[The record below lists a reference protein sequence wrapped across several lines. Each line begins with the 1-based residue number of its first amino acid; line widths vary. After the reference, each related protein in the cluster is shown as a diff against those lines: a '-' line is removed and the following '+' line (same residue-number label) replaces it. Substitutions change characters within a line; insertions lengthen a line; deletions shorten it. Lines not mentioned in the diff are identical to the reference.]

1 MGIRSVAI
9 YSDADRGTPY
19 AREADQAVHIG
30 GNELASSYLDQDKII
45 AIAQKVGADA
55 IHPGFGFLS
64 ENAGFAQKVQD
75 AGLIFI
81 GPRPEAIDA
90 MGSKSKAKDIMRKHE
105 VPVIPGYQ
113 GEDQSVERLS
123 AEALKIGFPVLL
135 KAAAGGG
142 GKGMRIVEAEKELK
156 ASIEGAKREGLSSFG
171 NTSTGSAQR
180 DELII
185 EKYFPTSRHIE
196 FQIFGDQHGNAIHIL
211 ERECSIQRRYQKII
225 EESPSPALTD
235 DLRNEM
241 GEAAVRAAKS
251 LSYDNAGTVEFI
263 LSDKNEFFFLE
274 VNTRLQVE
282 HPVTEEITGL
292 DLVQMQIEVAE
303 GHPLSVTQED
313 VKGNGYAIEC
323 RLYAEDAANDFMP
336 ATGKILKWQV
346 PEIDGLRI
354 ETGVES
360 GSVIS
365 THYDP
370 MIAKLITHGKDRAEA
385 QRKMS
390 AALSNLNCLG
400 LTTNQD
406 FLKAILA
413 NADFQAGKYDTHFL
427 KNQFNYKKEQSAE
440 AVELAAL
447 AASAYDKAERD
458 GKRILLQNLPSG
470 WRNNFY
476 QPQQETFFN
485 GGDEVLVQYHSGTFS
500 TSPNPSLPGGEQHS
514 EQAASPSPSKG
525 GELHSDPAFEK
536 RASSPP
542 EKSQSRSFGREY
554 SASGGGRGSIF
565 YTTVIASEE
574 RTKQSP
580 SEYYR
585 VHVQEISG
593 DEILLELNGIQE
605 RFTVVRSGNDYFIQ
619 HAQNV
624 TVNLTRKERFPLKEA
639 EKVKGGYI
647 SPMPGKVIKVLVE
660 PGQEVKSGD
669 GLLVLL
675 SMKMENTICADE
687 DGTVEEIYVNVEED
701 LEAGKLLLKMKETK

>member
-1 MGIRSVAI
+1 MKVKTINTILIANRGEIASRIIRTCKKMGIRSVAI

-19 AREADQAVHIG
+19 TREADQAVHIG
-30 GNELASSYLDQDKII
+30 GNELATSYLDQDKII
-45 AIAQKVGADA
+45 ATAKKVGADA

-64 ENAGFAQKVQD
+64 ENAGFAQKVQA

-90 MGSKSKAKDIMRKHE
+90 MGSKSKAKDIMRKHD

-123 AEALKIGFPVLL
+123 AEALKVGFPVLL

-171 NTSTGSAQR
+171 N

-185 EKYFPTSRHIE
+185 EKYFPSSRHIE
-196 FQIFGDQHGNAIHIL
+196 FRIFGDQHGNAIHIL

-225 EESPSPALTD
+225 EESPSLALSD
-235 DLRNEM
+235 ALRSEM
-241 GEAAVRAAKS
+241 GKAAVKAAKS
-251 LSYDNAGTVEFI
+251 LNYDNAGTVEFI

-282 HPVTEEITGL
+282 HPVTEEISGL

-303 GHPLSVTQED
+303 GRPLSVTQED
-313 VKGNGYAIEC
+313 IKGNGYAIEC

-336 ATGKILKWQV
+336 ATGTILKWAT

-370 MIAKLITHGKDRAEA
+370 MIAKLITHGKDRTEA

-390 AALSNLNCLG
+390 AALANLNCLG

-406 FLKAILA
+406 FLKAILV
-413 NADFQAGKYDTHFL
+413 NDDFKAGKYDTHFL
-427 KNQFNYKKEQSAE
+427 LKQFSYKKEQSQQSI
-440 AVELAAL
+440 ELATL
-447 AASAYDKAERD
+447 AASAFDKAERES
-458 GKRILLQNLPSG
+458 KRTLLQNVPSG

-476 QPQQETFFN
+476 QPQQETFLN
-485 GGDEVLVQYHSGTFS
+485 GDTSTGSAQENEVLVKY
-500 TSPNPSLPGGEQHS
+500 NE
-514 EQAASPSPSKG
+514 AN
-525 GELHSDPAFEK
+525 
-536 RASSPP
+536 
-542 EKSQSRSFGREY
+542 
-554 SASGGGRGSIF
+554 
-565 YTTVIASEE
+565 YTIVIASDEGA
-574 RTKQSP
+574 KQSP
-580 SEYYR
+580 SNDYQ
-585 VHVQEISG
+585 VHIQEVSG
-593 DEILLELNGIQE
+593 DEILLELNGVQE
-605 RFTVVRSGNDYFIQ
+605 RFTVVRNGNDYFIQ
-619 HAQNV
+619 HAQNG
-624 TVNLTRKERFPLKEA
+624 TVNLTRKERFPIKEA

-687 DGTVEEIYVNVEED
+687 DGTVEDVYVNVEED
-701 LEAGKLLLKMKETK
+701 LEAGKLLLKMKETE

>member
-1 MGIRSVAI
+1 MKVKTINTILIANRGEIASRIIRTCKKMGIRSVAI
-9 YSDADRGTPY
+9 YSNADRGTPY
-19 AREADQAVHIG
+19 TREADQAVHIG
-30 GNELASSYLDQDKII
+30 GNELATSYLNQDKII
-45 AIAQKVGADA
+45 ATAKKVGANA

-75 AGLIFI
+75 AGLVFI
-81 GPRPEAIDA
+81 GPNPKAIEA
-90 MGSKSKAKDIMRKHE
+90 MGSKSKAKDIMRQHE

-113 GEDQSVERLS
+113 GDDQSTKTLS
-123 AEALKIGFPVLL
+123 IEAVKIGFPVLL

-142 GKGMRIVEAEKELK
+142 GKGMRIVEAEKELE
-156 ASIEGAKREGLSSFG
+156 ASIDAAKREASSAFG
-171 NTSTGSAQR
+171 D

-185 EKYFPTSRHIE
+185 EKYFPSSRHIE
-196 FQIFGDQHGNAIHIL
+196 FQIFGDQHGNAIHVL

-225 EESPSPALTD
+225 EESPSPALSNE
-235 DLRNEM
+235 LRTEM

-251 LSYDNAGTVEFI
+251 LNYDNAGTVEFI

-303 GHPLSVTQED
+303 GQPLSVTQED
-313 VKGNGYAIEC
+313 IKGNGYAIEC

-336 ATGKILKWQV
+336 ATGTILKWST
-346 PEIDGLRI
+346 PEIEGLRI

-365 THYDP
+365 THFDP
-370 MIAKLITHGKDRAEA
+370 MIAKLITHGKDRSES

-390 AALSNLNCLG
+390 AALANLNCLG

-413 NADFQAGKYDTHFL
+413 NADFQAGKYHTHFL
-427 KNQFNYKKEQSAE
+427 LKQFNYQKAQPQE
-440 AVELAAL
+440 AIELAVI
-447 AASAYDKAERD
+447 AASAFYKAERD
-458 GKRILLQNLPSG
+458 SQRTILQNVPSG

-476 QPQQETFFN
+476 QPQQETFVN
-485 GGDEVLVQYHSGTFS
+485 GEDEVLVKYNEAHYSI
-500 TSPNPSLPGGEQHS
+500 GEN
-514 EQAASPSPSKG
+514 E
-525 GELHSDPAFEK
+525 FE
-536 RASSPP
+536 
-542 EKSQSRSFGREY
+542 
-554 SASGGGRGSIF
+554 
-565 YTTVIASEE
+565 
-574 RTKQSP
+574 
-580 SEYYR
+580 
-585 VHVQEISG
+585 VHVQEVSG
-593 DEILLELNGIQE
+593 DEILLELNGVQE
-605 RFTVVRSGNDYFIQ
+605 RFTVVKSGNDYFVQ
-619 HAQNV
+619 HAQNG

-660 PGQEVKSGD
+660 PGQEVKSGE

-687 DGTVEEIYVNVEED
+687 DGTVEEIYVTEEED
-701 LEAGKLLLKMKETK
+701 LEAGKLLLKMKETE

>member
-1 MGIRSVAI
+1 MNTINTILIANRGEIASRIIRTCKKMGIRSVAI

-19 AREADQAVHIG
+19 TREADQAVHIG
-30 GNELASSYLDQDKII
+30 NNDLATSYLDQNKII
-45 AIAQKVGADA
+45 ATAQKVGADA

-64 ENAGFAQKVQD
+64 ENAGFAQKVKD

-81 GPRPEAIDA
+81 GPRPEAIEA
-90 MGSKSKAKDIMRKHE
+90 MGSKSKAKDIMRNHD

-113 GEDQSVERLS
+113 GDDQTTATLS
-123 AEALKIGFPVLL
+123 SEAIKIGFPVLL

-142 GKGMRIVEAEKELK
+142 GKGMRIVEAEKELE
-156 ASIEGAKREGLSSFG
+156 ASIDAAKREGLSAFG
-171 NTSTGSAQR
+171 D

-185 EKYFPTSRHIE
+185 EKYFPSSRHIE
-196 FQIFGDQHGNAIHIL
+196 FQIFGDQHGNAIHVL

-235 DLRNEM
+235 ALRTQM
-241 GEAAVRAAKS
+241 GEAAVKAAKS
-251 LSYDNAGTVEFI
+251 LNYDNAGTVEFI
-263 LSDKNEFFFLE
+263 LSEKNEFFFLE

-282 HPVTEEITGL
+282 HPVTEEISGL

-303 GHPLSVTQED
+303 GRPLSVAQED
-313 VKGNGYAIEC
+313 IKGNGYAIEC

-336 ATGKILKWQV
+336 ATGTILKWST

-390 AALSNLNCLG
+390 AALSKLNCLG

-413 NADFQAGKYDTHFL
+413 NSDFQAGKYDTHFL
-427 KNQFNYKKEQSAE
+427 QKQFSYSKEQSQQTME
-440 AVELAAL
+440 AAAI
-447 AASAYDKAERD
+447 AASVFDKAERES
-458 GKRILLQNLPSG
+458 KRTFLQNMPSG

-476 QPQQETFFN
+476 QPQQETFLD
-485 GGDEVLVQYHSGTFS
+485 GEIEILVRYSDHPVPSGH
-500 TSPNPSLPGGEQHS
+500 PSFAGGEQPPAQS
-514 EQAASPSPSKG
+514 
-525 GELHSDPAFEK
+525 SDQ
-536 RASSPP
+536 RSSSPP
-542 EKSQSRSFGREY
+542 EKACAEPVEVGEY
-554 SASGGGRGSIF
+554 PKGEGVYYS
-565 YTTVIASEE
+565 TIASEA
-574 RTKQSP
+574 KQSI
-580 SEYYR
+580 SNNYQ
-585 VHVQEISG
+585 VNVQEISG
-593 DEILLELNGIQE
+593 DDILLELNGIQE
-605 RFTVVRSGNDYFIQ
+605 RFTVVRNGNDYFIQ
-619 HAQNV
+619 HAQNG

-639 EKVKGGYI
+639 EKVKGGYA

-687 DGTVEEIYVNVEED
+687 DGTVEEIYVNAEED
-701 LEAGKLLLKMKETK
+701 LEAGKLLLKMEGKKR

>member
-9 YSDADRGTPY
+9 YADADRGTPY
-19 AREADQAVHIG
+19 TREADQAVHIG
-30 GNELASSYLDQDKII
+30 GNELATSYLDQDKII
-45 AIAQKVGADA
+45 ATAQKVGADA

-64 ENAGFAQKVQD
+64 ENAGFAKKVQD
-75 AGLIFI
+75 AGLTFI
-81 GPRPEAIDA
+81 GPRPEAIEA
-90 MGSKSKAKDIMRKHE
+90 MGSKSKAKDIMRQHE

-113 GEDQSVERLS
+113 GDDQSIGTLS
-123 AEALKIGFPVLL
+123 AEAVKIGFPVLL

-142 GKGMRIVEAEKELK
+142 GKGMRIVEAEKELE
-156 ASIEGAKREGLSSFG
+156 ASIDAAKREAASAFG
-171 NTSTGSAQR
+171 D

-185 EKYFPTSRHIE
+185 EKYFPSSRHIE
-196 FQIFGDQHGNAIHIL
+196 FQIFGDKHGNAIHVL

-225 EESPSPALTD
+225 EESPSPALSD
-235 DLRNEM
+235 ALRNEM
-241 GEAAVRAAKS
+241 GAAAVRAAKS
-251 LSYDNAGTVEFI
+251 LKYDNAGTVEFI

-303 GHPLSVTQED
+303 GRPLSVTQED
-313 VKGNGYAIEC
+313 IKGNGYAIEC
-323 RLYAEDAANDFMP
+323 RLYAEDAANNFMP
-336 ATGKILKWQV
+336 ATGKILKWST
-346 PEIDGLRI
+346 PAIDGLRI

-370 MIAKLITHGKDRAEA
+370 MIAKLITHGKDRAEG

-427 KNQFNYKKEQSAE
+427 QKQFSYEKAQSQD
-440 AVELAAL
+440 AVELAAI
-447 AASAYDKAERD
+447 AASAFDKVERES
-458 GKRILLQNLPSG
+458 KRTILQNVPSG

-476 QPQQETFFN
+476 QPQQETFLN
-485 GGDEVLVQYHSGTFS
+485 GEEEVLVKYSDH
-500 TSPNPSLPGGEQHS
+500 PRPLLPKEGSSHADETLDQ
-514 EQAASPSPSKG
+514 
-525 GELHSDPAFEK
+525 

-542 EKSQSRSFGREY
+542 RKGEYRE
-554 SASGGGRGSIF
+554 AGRGSVYFSIGENNF
-565 YTTVIASEE
+565 E
-574 RTKQSP
+574 
-580 SEYYR
+580 
-585 VHVQEISG
+585 VQVAEVSG

-605 RFTVVRSGNDYFIQ
+605 RFTVVKSGNDYFIQ
-619 HAQNV
+619 HTQNG

-660 PGQEVKSGD
+660 PGQDVKSGD

-687 DGTVEEIYVNVEED
+687 DGIVEDVYVNVEED
-701 LEAGKLLLKMKETK
+701 LEAGKLLLKMKETE

>member
-1 MGIRSVAI
+1 MKVNTINTILIANRGEIASRIIRTCKKMGIRSVAI
-9 YSDADRGTPY
+9 YSDSDRGAPY

-30 GNELASSYLDQDKII
+30 GNELASSYLNQDKLIST
-45 AIAQKVGADA
+45 AQKVGADA

-90 MGSKSKAKDIMRKHE
+90 MGSKSKAKDIMRKHD

-123 AEALKIGFPVLL
+123 AEALKMGFPVLL

-142 GKGMRIVEAEKELK
+142 GKGMRIVESEKELK

-171 NTSTGSAQR
+171 N

-235 DLRNEM
+235 ALRSEM
-241 GEAAVRAAKS
+241 GEAAVKAAKS
-251 LSYDNAGTVEFI
+251 LNYDNAGTVEFI

-282 HPVTEEITGL
+282 HPVTEEISGL

-303 GHPLSVTQED
+303 GRPLSVTQED
-313 VKGNGYAIEC
+313 IKGNGYAIEC

-336 ATGKILKWQV
+336 ATGTILKWAT

-370 MIAKLITHGKDRAEA
+370 MIAKLITHGKDRTEA

-390 AALSNLNCLG
+390 AALANLNCLG
-400 LTTNQD
+400 LTTNQG

-427 KNQFNYKKEQSAE
+427 LNQFSYKKEQSQQAI
-440 AVELAAL
+440 ELAAI
-447 AASAYDKAERD
+447 AASAFDKAERES
-458 GKRILLQNLPSG
+458 KRTLLQNMPSG

-476 QPQQETFFN
+476 QPQQETFLN
-485 GGDEVLVQYHSGTFS
+485 GLDEVLVKY
-500 TSPNPSLPGGEQHS
+500 NE
-514 EQAASPSPSKG
+514 AN
-525 GELHSDPAFEK
+525 
-536 RASSPP
+536 
-542 EKSQSRSFGREY
+542 
-554 SASGGGRGSIF
+554 
-565 YTTVIASEE
+565 YTIVIASDEGA
-574 RTKQSP
+574 KQSP
-580 SEYYR
+580 SENYQ
-585 VHVQEISG
+585 VFVQEVFG

-605 RFTVVRSGNDYFIQ
+605 RFTVVKSGNDYFIQ
-619 HAQNV
+619 HAQNG
-624 TVNLTRKERFPLKEA
+624 TVNLTRKERFPIKEA

-687 DGTVEEIYVNVEED
+687 DGTVEDVYVNVEED
-701 LEAGKLLLKMKETK
+701 LEAGKLLLKMKKD

>member
-1 MGIRSVAI
+1 MEVKTINTILIANRGEIASRIIRTCKKMGIRSVAI

-19 AREADQAVHIG
+19 TREADQAVHIG
-30 GNELASSYLDQDKII
+30 GNELATSYLDQEKII
-45 AIAQKVGADA
+45 ATARKVGADA

-64 ENAGFAQKVQD
+64 ENAGFAEKVQD

-81 GPRPEAIDA
+81 GPNPNAIEA
-90 MGSKSKAKDIMRKHE
+90 MGSKSKAKDIMRQHE

-113 GEDQSVERLS
+113 GDDQSTKTLS
-123 AEALKIGFPVLL
+123 IEAVKIGFPVLL

-142 GKGMRIVEAEKELK
+142 GKGMRIVEAEKELE
-156 ASIEGAKREGLSSFG
+156 ASIDAAKREAASAFG
-171 NTSTGSAQR
+171 D

-185 EKYFPTSRHIE
+185 EKYYPSSRHIE
-196 FQIFGDQHGNAIHIL
+196 FQIFGDQHGNAIHVL

-225 EESPSPALTD
+225 EEGPSPALSD
-235 DLRNEM
+235 ELRNEM

-251 LSYDNAGTVEFI
+251 LNYDNAGTVEFI

-303 GHPLSVTQED
+303 GRPLAIKQED
-313 VKGNGYAIEC
+313 IKGNGYAIEC
-323 RLYAEDAANDFMP
+323 RLYAEDAANDFLP
-336 ATGKILKWQV
+336 ATGKILKWST

-370 MIAKLITHGKDRAEA
+370 MIAKLITHGKDRAEG

-406 FLKAILA
+406 FLKAIFA
-413 NADFQAGKYDTHFL
+413 NSDFQAGKYDTHFL
-427 KNQFNYKKEQSAE
+427 QKQFSYEKVQSQGAI
-440 AVELAAL
+440 ELAAI
-447 AASAYDKAERD
+447 AASVFDKAKRD
-458 GKRILLQNLPSG
+458 GQRTILQNLPSG

-476 QPQQETFFN
+476 QPQQETFLN
-485 GGDEVLVQYHSGTFS
+485 GEKEVLVKYNSTQYSI
-500 TSPNPSLPGGEQHS
+500 GENEYEVQVAEVS
-514 EQAASPSPSKG
+514 E
-525 GELHSDPAFEK
+525 
-536 RASSPP
+536 
-542 EKSQSRSFGREY
+542 
-554 SASGGGRGSIF
+554 
-565 YTTVIASEE
+565 
-574 RTKQSP
+574 
-580 SEYYR
+580 
-585 VHVQEISG
+585 
-593 DEILLELNGIQE
+593 DEILLELNGMQE
-605 RFTVVRSGNDYFIQ
+605 RFTVVKSGNDYFVQ
-619 HAQNV
+619 HVQNG

-687 DGTVEEIYVNVEED
+687 DGTVEEIYVTEEED
-701 LEAGKLLLKMKETK
+701 LEAGKLLLKMKETE

>member
-1 MGIRSVAI
+1 MSTINSILIANRGEIASRIIRTCKKMGIRSVAI

-19 AREADQAVHIG
+19 TREADQAVHIG
-30 GNELASSYLDQDKII
+30 GNELTTSYLDQDKII
-45 AIAQKVGADA
+45 ATARKVGADA

-90 MGSKSKAKDIMRKHE
+90 MGSKSKAKDIMRKHD

-171 NTSTGSAQR
+171 N

-196 FQIFGDQHGNAIHIL
+196 FQIFGDQHGNAIHVL

-225 EESPSPALTD
+225 EESPSPALSD
-235 DLRNEM
+235 ELRNEM

-303 GHPLSVTQED
+303 GRPLSVTQD
-313 VKGNGYAIEC
+313 DIKGNGYAIEC

-336 ATGKILKWQV
+336 ATGKILKWAT

-370 MIAKLITHGKDRAEA
+370 MIAKLITHGKDRVEA

-390 AALSNLNCLG
+390 AALANLNCLG

-413 NADFQAGKYDTHFL
+413 NDDFQAGKYDTHFL
-427 KNQFNYKKEQSAE
+427 LKQFSYTNDQSPQAIE
-440 AVELAAL
+440 VATI
-447 AASAYDKAERD
+447 AASAFDKAERES
-458 GKRILLQNLPSG
+458 KRSLLQNMPSG

-476 QPQQETFFN
+476 QPQQETFLN
-485 GGDEVLVQYHSGTFS
+485 GEDEILVKYSSTQYSI
-500 TSPNPSLPGGEQHS
+500 GEN
-514 EQAASPSPSKG
+514 E
-525 GELHSDPAFEK
+525 FE
-536 RASSPP
+536 
-542 EKSQSRSFGREY
+542 
-554 SASGGGRGSIF
+554 
-565 YTTVIASEE
+565 VN
-574 RTKQSP
+574 
-580 SEYYR
+580 
-585 VHVQEISG
+585 VQEVSG

-605 RFTVVRSGNDYFIQ
+605 RFTVVRNGNDYFIQ
-619 HAQNV
+619 HAQNGTV
-624 TVNLTRKERFPLKEA
+624 TLRRKERFPMKEA

-687 DGTVEEIYVNVEED
+687 DGTVEDVYVNVEED
-701 LEAGKLLLKMKETK
+701 LEAGKLLLKMKEH

>member
-1 MGIRSVAI
+1 MEVKTINTILTANRGEIASRIIRTCKKMGIRSVAI

-19 AREADQAVHIG
+19 TREADQAVHIG
-30 GNELASSYLDQDKII
+30 GHELATSYLDQEKII
-45 AIAQKVGADA
+45 ATAKKVGADA

-64 ENAGFAQKVQD
+64 ENAGFAQKVKD

-81 GPRPEAIDA
+81 GPNPNAIDA

-113 GEDQSVERLS
+113 GDDQSIETLS
-123 AEALKIGFPVLL
+123 AEAVKIGFPVLL

-156 ASIEGAKREGLSSFG
+156 ASIDAAKREAASAFG
-171 NTSTGSAQR
+171 E

-185 EKYFPTSRHIE
+185 EKYFPSSRHIE
-196 FQIFGDQHGNAIHIL
+196 FQIFGDKHGNAIHVL

-225 EESPSPALTD
+225 EESPSPALSD
-235 DLRNEM
+235 VLRSEM
-241 GEAAVRAAKS
+241 GEAAVRAARS

-303 GHPLSVTQED
+303 GRPLSMAQED
-313 VKGNGYAIEC
+313 IKGNGYAIEC
-323 RLYAEDAANDFMP
+323 RLYAEDAANNFMP
-336 ATGKILKWQV
+336 ATGMILKWST

-370 MIAKLITHGKDRAEA
+370 MIAKLITHGKDRAEG

-427 KNQFNYKKEQSAE
+427 QKQFSYEKAQSQE
-440 AVELAAL
+440 AIEMAAI
-447 AASAYDKAERD
+447 AASAFDKAERD
-458 GKRILLQNLPSG
+458 GKRTILQNVPSG

-476 QPQQETFFN
+476 QPQQETFLN
-485 GGDEVLVQYHSGTFS
+485 DDAEVLIKYNATQYSIGS
-500 TSPNPSLPGGEQHS
+500 NE
-514 EQAASPSPSKG
+514 
-525 GELHSDPAFEK
+525 FE
-536 RASSPP
+536 
-542 EKSQSRSFGREY
+542 
-554 SASGGGRGSIF
+554 
-565 YTTVIASEE
+565 VN
-574 RTKQSP
+574 
-580 SEYYR
+580 
-585 VHVQEISG
+585 VQEISG
-593 DEILLELNGIQE
+593 DEILMELNGIQE
-605 RFTVVRSGNDYFIQ
+605 RFTVVKSGNDYFIQ
-619 HAQNV
+619 HAKNG

-660 PGQEVKSGD
+660 PGKEVKSGD

-687 DGTVEEIYVNVEED
+687 DGTVEEIYVTEEED
-701 LEAGKLLLKMKETK
+701 LEAGKLLLKMKETE

>member
-1 MGIRSVAI
+1 MKSVNTINSTLIANRGEIASRIIRTCKKMGIRSVAI

-19 AREADQAVHIG
+19 TREADQAVHIG
-30 GNELASSYLDQDKII
+30 GNELATSYLDQDKII
-45 AIAQKVGADA
+45 ATAQKIGADA

-64 ENAGFAQKVQD
+64 ENAGFAKKVQD

-81 GPRPEAIDA
+81 GPRPEAIEA
-90 MGSKSKAKDIMRKHE
+90 MGSKSRAKDIMRQHE

-113 GEDQSVERLS
+113 REDQSIETLS
-123 AEALKIGFPVLL
+123 SEAVKIGFPVLL

-142 GKGMRIVEAEKELK
+142 GKGMRIVEAEKELE
-156 ASIEGAKREGLSSFG
+156 ASIDAAKREASSAFG
-171 NTSTGSAQR
+171 D

-185 EKYFPTSRHIE
+185 EKYFPSSRHIE
-196 FQIFGDQHGNAIHIL
+196 FQIFGDQHGNAIHVL

-235 DLRNEM
+235 ELRTEM

-263 LSDKNEFFFLE
+263 LSDTNEFFFLE

-303 GHPLSVTQED
+303 GRPLSVAQED
-313 VKGNGYAIEC
+313 IKGIGYAIEC
-323 RLYAEDAANDFMP
+323 RLYAEDATNDFLP
-336 ATGKILKWQV
+336 ATGKILKWSA

-370 MIAKLITHGKDRAEA
+370 MIAKLITHGKDRTEA
-385 QRKMS
+385 QRKMT
-390 AALSNLNCLG
+390 AALSNLHCLG

-406 FLKAILA
+406 FLKAILT

-427 KNQFNYKKEQSAE
+427 QKQFSYEKAQSQE
-440 AVELAAL
+440 AIELAAI
-447 AASAYDKAERD
+447 AASAFDKAERD
-458 GKRILLQNLPSG
+458 SQRTILQNVPSG

-476 QPQQETFFN
+476 QPQQETFLN
-485 GGDEVLVQYHSGTFS
+485 GEEEVLVKYNSTQYSI
-500 TSPNPSLPGGEQHS
+500 GESQYMV
-514 EQAASPSPSKG
+514 QVTDI
-525 GELHSDPAFEK
+525 SD
-536 RASSPP
+536 
-542 EKSQSRSFGREY
+542 
-554 SASGGGRGSIF
+554 
-565 YTTVIASEE
+565 
-574 RTKQSP
+574 
-580 SEYYR
+580 
-585 VHVQEISG
+585 

-605 RFTVVRSGNDYFIQ
+605 RFTVVRNGNDYFVQ
-619 HAQNV
+619 HAQNG
-624 TVNLTRKERFPLKEA
+624 TINLTRKQRFPLKEA

-660 PGQEVKSGD
+660 PGKEVKSGE

-687 DGTVEEIYVNVEED
+687 DGTVEDVYVNVEED
-701 LEAGKLLLKMKETK
+701 LEAGKLLLKMKK

>member
-1 MGIRSVAI
+1 
-9 YSDADRGTPY
+9 
-19 AREADQAVHIG
+19 
-30 GNELASSYLDQDKII
+30 
-45 AIAQKVGADA
+45 
-55 IHPGFGFLS
+55 
-64 ENAGFAQKVQD
+64 VQD
-75 AGLIFI
+75 AGLVFI
-81 GPRPEAIDA
+81 GPRPEAIAA

-142 GKGMRIVEAEKELK
+142 GKGMRIVQAEKELK
-156 ASIEGAKREGLSSFG
+156 AAIEGAKREGLSSFG
-171 NTSTGSAQR
+171 D

-185 EKYFPTSRHIE
+185 EKYFPSSRHIE

-225 EESPSPALTD
+225 EESPSPALSD
-235 DLRNEM
+235 ALRNEM
-241 GEAAVRAAKS
+241 GAAAVRAAKS
-251 LSYDNAGTVEFI
+251 LNYDNAGTVEFI

-303 GHPLSVTQED
+303 GRPLSVSQD
-313 VKGNGYAIEC
+313 DINGNGYAIEC
-323 RLYAEDAANDFMP
+323 RLYAEDAANNFMP
-336 ATGKILKWQV
+336 ATGKILKWHV
-346 PEIDGLRI
+346 PCIHGLRI

-370 MIAKLITHGKDRAEA
+370 MIAKLITHGKDRTEA

-390 AALSNLNCLG
+390 AALSNLRCLG

-427 KNQFNYKKEQSAE
+427 QKQFSYAKEQSPKAIE
-440 AVELAAL
+440 MAAI
-447 AASAYDKAERD
+447 AASAFDKAERES
-458 GKRILLQNLPSG
+458 KRTLLQNLPSG

-476 QPQQETFFN
+476 QPQQETFLN
-485 GGDEVLVQYHSGTFS
+485 GEAEILVRY
-500 TSPNPSLPGGEQHS
+500 NE
-514 EQAASPSPSKG
+514 AN
-525 GELHSDPAFEK
+525 
-536 RASSPP
+536 
-542 EKSQSRSFGREY
+542 Y
-554 SASGGGRGSIF
+554 S
-565 YTTVIASEE
+565 VIASEE
-574 RTKQSP
+574 RAQQSP
-580 SEYYR
+580 SEDYQ
-585 VHVQEISG
+585 VQIAKISN
-593 DEILLELNGIQE
+593 DEILIELNGIQE
-605 RFTVVRSGNDYFIQ
+605 RFTVVKSGNDYFIH
-619 HAQNV
+619 HAQHGTV
-624 TVNLTRKERFPLKEA
+624 TLARKERFPIKEA

-647 SPMPGKVIKVLVE
+647 SPMPGKVIKMLVE

-687 DGTVEEIYVNVEED
+687 DGTVEEIYVAAEED
-701 LEAGKLLLKMKETK
+701 LEAGKLLLKMKE

>member
-1 MGIRSVAI
+1 MEVKTINTILIANRGEIASRIIRTCKKMGIRSVAI
-9 YSDADRGTPY
+9 CSDADRGTPY
-19 AREADQAVHIG
+19 TREADQAVRIG
-30 GNELASSYLDQDKII
+30 GNELATSYLDQDKII
-45 AIAQKVGADA
+45 ATAQKVGADA

-64 ENAGFAQKVQD
+64 ENSGFAKKVQD
-75 AGLIFI
+75 AGLTFI
-81 GPRPEAIDA
+81 GPRPEAIEA
-90 MGSKSKAKDIMRKHE
+90 MGSKSKAKDIMRQHE

-113 GEDQSVERLS
+113 GDDQSIETLS
-123 AEALKIGFPVLL
+123 AEAVKIGFPVLL

-142 GKGMRIVEAEKELK
+142 GKGMRIVEAEKKLK
-156 ASIEGAKREGLSSFG
+156 ASIDAAKREAASAFG
-171 NTSTGSAQR
+171 D

-185 EKYFPTSRHIE
+185 EKYFPSSRHIE
-196 FQIFGDQHGNAIHIL
+196 FQIFGDRHGNAIHVL

-225 EESPSPALTD
+225 EESPSPALSDT
-235 DLRNEM
+235 LRNEM
-241 GEAAVRAAKS
+241 GAAAVRAAKS
-251 LSYDNAGTVEFI
+251 LKYDNAGTVEFI

-303 GHPLSVTQED
+303 GRPLSVAQED
-313 VKGNGYAIEC
+313 IKSNGYAIEC
-323 RLYAEDAANDFMP
+323 RLYAEDAANNFMP
-336 ATGKILKWQV
+336 ATGKILKWST
-346 PEIDGLRI
+346 PAIDGLRI

-370 MIAKLITHGKDRAEA
+370 MIAKLITHGKDRAEG

-427 KNQFNYKKEQSAE
+427 QKQFSYEKAQSQE
-440 AVELAAL
+440 AIEMAAI
-447 AASAYDKAERD
+447 AASAFDKAERESQ
-458 GKRILLQNLPSG
+458 RTILRNVPSG

-476 QPQQETFFN
+476 QPQQEAFLN
-485 GGDEVLVQYHSGTFS
+485 GEEEILVKYNASQYSIGESNFEVQV
-500 TSPNPSLPGGEQHS
+500 
-514 EQAASPSPSKG
+514 A
-525 GELHSDPAFEK
+525 
-536 RASSPP
+536 
-542 EKSQSRSFGREY
+542 
-554 SASGGGRGSIF
+554 
-565 YTTVIASEE
+565 
-574 RTKQSP
+574 
-580 SEYYR
+580 
-585 VHVQEISG
+585 EISG

-605 RFTVVRSGNDYFIQ
+605 RFTVVKSGNDYFVQ
-619 HAQNV
+619 HAQNG

-675 SMKMENTICADE
+675 SMKMENTVCADE
-687 DGTVEEIYVNVEED
+687 DGTVEEIFVAAED
-701 LEAGKLLLKMKETK
+701 DVEAGKLLLKMKEE

>member
-1 MGIRSVAI
+1 MKVKTINTILIANRGEIASRIIRTCKKMGIRSVAI

-30 GNELASSYLDQDKII
+30 GNELATSYLDQDKLI
-45 AIAQKVGADA
+45 ATAQKVGADA

-90 MGSKSKAKDIMRKHE
+90 MGSKSKAKDIMRKHD

-123 AEALKIGFPVLL
+123 AEALKMGFPVLL

-156 ASIEGAKREGLSSFG
+156 ASIEGAKREGQSSFG
-171 NTSTGSAQR
+171 N

-185 EKYFPTSRHIE
+185 EKYFPSSRHIE

-235 DLRNEM
+235 ALRSEM
-241 GEAAVRAAKS
+241 GEAAVKAAKS
-251 LSYDNAGTVEFI
+251 LNYDNAGTVEFI

-303 GHPLSVTQED
+303 GRPLSVQQED
-313 VKGNGYAIEC
+313 IKVNGYAIEC

-336 ATGKILKWQV
+336 ATGTILKWAT
-346 PEIDGLRI
+346 PKIDGLRI

-370 MIAKLITHGKDRAEA
+370 MIAKLITHGKDRSEA

-390 AALSNLNCLG
+390 SALSNLNCLG

-413 NADFQAGKYDTHFL
+413 NDDFQAGKYDTHFL
-427 KNQFNYKKEQSAE
+427 QKQFSYTNEQSQE
-440 AVELAAL
+440 AVEVAAI
-447 AASAYDKAERD
+447 AASAFDKVERES
-458 GKRILLQNLPSG
+458 KRTLLQDMPSG

-476 QPQQETFFN
+476 QPQQETFLN
-485 GGDEVLVQYHSGTFS
+485 GEEEVLVKYNASQYSI
-500 TSPNPSLPGGEQHS
+500 GEN
-514 EQAASPSPSKG
+514 
-525 GELHSDPAFEK
+525 DFVVN
-536 RASSPP
+536 
-542 EKSQSRSFGREY
+542 
-554 SASGGGRGSIF
+554 I
-565 YTTVIASEE
+565 
-574 RTKQSP
+574 
-580 SEYYR
+580 
-585 VHVQEISG
+585 QEISG

-605 RFTVVRSGNDYFIQ
+605 RFTVVSNGNDYFIQ
-619 HAQNV
+619 HAHNG
-624 TVNLTRKERFPLKEA
+624 TVNLKRKERFPIKEA

-687 DGTVEEIYVNVEED
+687 DGTVEEIYVTEEED
-701 LEAGKLLLKMKETK
+701 LEAGKLLLKMKETE

>member
-1 MGIRSVAI
+1 MKGKTINTILIANRGEIASRIIRTCKKMGIRSVAI
-9 YSDADRGTPY
+9 YSDADRGAPY
-19 AREADQAVHIG
+19 TREADQAVHIG
-30 GNELASSYLDQDKII
+30 GNDLGTSYLDQDKII
-45 AIAQKVGADA
+45 TTAQKVGADA

-81 GPRPEAIDA
+81 GPRPEAIEA
-90 MGSKSKAKDIMRKHE
+90 MGSKSKAKDIMREHD

-123 AEALKIGFPVLL
+123 AEALKMGFPVLL

-142 GKGMRIVEAEKELK
+142 GKGMRIVEAEKELT
-156 ASIEGAKREGLSSFG
+156 ASIEGAKREGQSSFG
-171 NTSTGSAQR
+171 N

-185 EKYFPTSRHIE
+185 EKYFPSSRHIE
-196 FQIFGDQHGNAIHIL
+196 FQIFGDQHGNAIHVL

-235 DLRNEM
+235 ELRNEM

-282 HPVTEEITGL
+282 HPVTEEVTGL
-292 DLVQMQIEVAE
+292 DLVQMQVEVAE
-303 GHPLSVTQED
+303 GRPLSVEQEEI
-313 VKGNGYAIEC
+313 KGNGYAIEC

-336 ATGKILKWQV
+336 ATGKILKWST

-413 NADFQAGKYDTHFL
+413 NDDFQAGKYDTHFL
-427 KNQFNYKKEQSAE
+427 QKQFSYTNEQSQE
-440 AVELAAL
+440 AVEISAI
-447 AASAYDKAERD
+447 AASAFDKAGRES
-458 GKRILLQNLPSG
+458 KRTLLQKMPSG

-476 QPQQETFFN
+476 QPQQETFLN
-485 GGDEVLVQYHSGTFS
+485 GEEEVLVKYNASQYSI
-500 TSPNPSLPGGEQHS
+500 GEN
-514 EQAASPSPSKG
+514 E
-525 GELHSDPAFEK
+525 FE
-536 RASSPP
+536 
-542 EKSQSRSFGREY
+542 
-554 SASGGGRGSIF
+554 
-565 YTTVIASEE
+565 
-574 RTKQSP
+574 
-580 SEYYR
+580 
-585 VHVQEISG
+585 VHVQEVSG

-605 RFTVVRSGNDYFIQ
+605 RFTVVRNENDCFIQ
-619 HAQNV
+619 HVQNG
-624 TVNLTRKERFPLKEA
+624 TVNLTRKERFPIKEA

-647 SPMPGKVIKVLVE
+647 SPMPGKVIKLLVE

-687 DGTVEEIYVNVEED
+687 DGTVEEIYVNAEED
-701 LEAGKLLLKMKETK
+701 LEAGKLLLKMKEK

>member
-1 MGIRSVAI
+1 MEVKTINTILIANRGEIASRIIRTCKKMGIRSVAI

-19 AREADQAVHIG
+19 TREADQAVHIG
-30 GNELASSYLDQDKII
+30 GNELATSYLDQDKII
-45 AIAQKVGADA
+45 STAKKVGADA

-64 ENAGFAQKVQD
+64 ENAGFAKKVKD
-75 AGLIFI
+75 AVLIFI
-81 GPRPEAIDA
+81 GPNADAIAA
-90 MGSKSKAKDIMRKHE
+90 MGSKSKAKDIMRQHE

-113 GEDQSVERLS
+113 GDDQSIETLS
-123 AEALKIGFPVLL
+123 AEAVKIGFPVLL

-142 GKGMRIVEAEKELK
+142 GKGMRIVEAEKELE
-156 ASIEGAKREGLSSFG
+156 ASIDAAKREASSAFG
-171 NTSTGSAQR
+171 D

-185 EKYFPTSRHIE
+185 EKYFPSSRHIE
-196 FQIFGDQHGNAIHIL
+196 FQIFGDQHGNAIHVL

-225 EESPSPALTD
+225 EESPSPALSD

-263 LSDKNEFFFLE
+263 LSDRNEFFFLE

-303 GHPLSVTQED
+303 GRPLSVTQED
-313 VKGNGYAIEC
+313 IKGTGYAIEC
-323 RLYAEDAANDFMP
+323 RLYAEDAANEFLP
-336 ATGKILKWQV
+336 ATGMILKWST

-370 MIAKLITHGKDRAEA
+370 MIAKLITHGKDRAEG

-390 AALSNLNCLG
+390 AALANLNCLG

-427 KNQFNYKKEQSAE
+427 QKQFSYEKEQSQE
-440 AVELAAL
+440 AIEMATI
-447 AASAYDKAERD
+447 AASAFDKAEREMN
-458 GKRILLQNLPSG
+458 RTILQNVPSG

-476 QPQQETFFN
+476 QPQQETFLN
-485 GGDEVLVQYHSGTFS
+485 VDASTGSAQGSEVLVKYHN
-500 TSPNPSLPGGEQHS
+500 PN
-514 EQAASPSPSKG
+514 
-525 GELHSDPAFEK
+525 
-536 RASSPP
+536 
-542 EKSQSRSFGREY
+542 Y
-554 SASGGGRGSIF
+554 TIF
-565 YTTVIASEE
+565 IASEA
-574 RTKQSP
+574 KQSP
-580 SEYYR
+580 ANDYQ
-585 VHVQEISG
+585 VQVAEVSD

-605 RFTVVRSGNDYFIQ
+605 RFTVVKSGNDYFIQ
-619 HAQNV
+619 HAQNG

-687 DGTVEEIYVNVEED
+687 DGTVEEIYVTEEED
-701 LEAGKLLLKMKETK
+701 LEAGKLLLKMKEVE

>member
-1 MGIRSVAI
+1 MNSVNSINTILIANRGEIASRIIRSCKKMGIRSVAI

-19 AREADQAVHIG
+19 TREADQAVHIG
-30 GNELASSYLDQDKII
+30 NNELATSYLDQDKII
-45 AIAQKVGADA
+45 ATAQKVGADA

-64 ENAGFAQKVQD
+64 ENAGFAQKVKD

-81 GPRPEAIDA
+81 GPRPEAIEQ
-90 MGSKSKAKDIMRKHE
+90 MGSKSKAKEIMQKHD

-113 GEDQSVERLS
+113 GDDQTTATLS
-123 AEALKIGFPVLL
+123 AEAIRIGFPVLL

-142 GKGMRIVEAEKELK
+142 GKGMRIVEAEKELE
-156 ASIEGAKREGLSSFG
+156 ASIDAAKREAASAFG
-171 NTSTGSAQR
+171 D

-185 EKYFPTSRHIE
+185 EKYFPSSRHIE
-196 FQIFGDQHGNAIHIL
+196 FQIFGDQYGNAIHIL

-225 EESPSPALTD
+225 EESPSPAMTD
-235 DLRNEM
+235 ELRTQM
-241 GEAAVRAAKS
+241 GEAAVKAARS
-251 LSYDNAGTVEFI
+251 LNYDNAGTVEFI
-263 LSDKNEFFFLE
+263 LTDDGQFYFLE

-282 HPVTEEITGL
+282 HPVTEEITGM

-303 GHPLSVTQED
+303 GHPLSVAQED
-313 VKGNGYAIEC
+313 IKGNGYAIEC

-336 ATGKILKWQV
+336 ATGTILKWST
-346 PEIDGLRI
+346 PEIEGLRI
-354 ETGVES
+354 ETGVEC

-390 AALSNLNCLG
+390 AALANLNCLG

-427 KNQFNYKKEQSAE
+427 QKQFSYSNKQTSE
-440 AVELAAL
+440 AVEMAAI
-447 AASAYDKAERD
+447 AASAFDKAERD
-458 GKRILLQNLPSG
+458 GQRTILQNLPSG

-476 QPQQETFFN
+476 QPQQETFLDAEN
-485 GGDEVLVQYHSGTFS
+485 EVLVKYSDHPALSGH
-500 TSPNPSLPGGEQHS
+500 PSLK
-514 EQAASPSPSKG
+514 KG
-525 GELHSDPAFEK
+525 GELPTAQTLDQGAN
-536 RASSPP
+536 SSPG
-542 EKSQSRSFGREY
+542 KGRWPKVGGVYY
-554 SASGGGRGSIF
+554 SVNE
-565 YTTVIASEE
+565 TNC
-574 RTKQSP
+574 Q
-580 SEYYR
+580 
-585 VHVQEISG
+585 VHVQQISE
-593 DEILLELNGIQE
+593 DQILLELNGIQE

-619 HAQNV
+619 HAQNG
-624 TVNLTRKERFPLKEA
+624 TVNLTGKERFPLKEA

-660 PGQEVKSGD
+660 PGQEVNNGD

-687 DGTVEEIYVNVEED
+687 DGTVEDIYVNAEED
-701 LEAGKLLLKMKETK
+701 LEAGKLLLKMKE

>member
-1 MGIRSVAI
+1 MNSINSINSILIANRGEIASRIIRTCKKMGIRSVAI

-19 AREADQAVHIG
+19 TREADQAVHIG
-30 GNELASSYLDQDKII
+30 CNDLATSYLGQDKII
-45 AIAQKVGADA
+45 ATAQKVGADA

-64 ENAGFAQKVQD
+64 ENAGFAQKVQN

-81 GPRPEAIDA
+81 GPRPEAIEA
-90 MGSKSKAKDIMRKHE
+90 MGSKSKAKDIMREHD

-123 AEALKIGFPVLL
+123 AEALNMGFPVLL

-156 ASIEGAKREGLSSFG
+156 AAIEGAKREGKSSFG
-171 NTSTGSAQR
+171 N

-185 EKYFPTSRHIE
+185 EKYFPSSRHIE

-225 EESPSPALTD
+225 EESPSPALTVA
-235 DLRNEM
+235 LRSEM
-241 GEAAVRAAKS
+241 GEAAVKAAKS
-251 LSYDNAGTVEFI
+251 LNYDNAGTVEFI

-303 GHPLSVTQED
+303 GRPLSVSQED
-313 VKGNGYAIEC
+313 IKGNGYAIEC
-323 RLYAEDAANDFMP
+323 RLYAEDAANEFMP
-336 ATGKILKWQV
+336 ATGKILKWKT

-370 MIAKLITHGKDRAEA
+370 MIAKLITHGKDRSEA

-390 AALSNLNCLG
+390 AALANLNCLG

-427 KNQFNYKKEQSAE
+427 KKQFSYTKEQSQQAIE
-440 AVELAAL
+440 MAAIAV
-447 AASAYDKAERD
+447 SAFDKAERES
-458 GKRILLQNLPSG
+458 KRTLLQNMPSG

-476 QPQQETFFN
+476 QPQQETFLN
-485 GGDEVLVQYHSGTFS
+485 GDEEILVKYHDA
-500 TSPNPSLPGGEQHS
+500 N
-514 EQAASPSPSKG
+514 
-525 GELHSDPAFEK
+525 
-536 RASSPP
+536 
-542 EKSQSRSFGREY
+542 Y
-554 SASGGGRGSIF
+554 S
-565 YTTVIASEE
+565 VIASCHPEPVE
-574 RTKQSP
+574 GEAKPALSAGRQSL
-580 SEYYR
+580 SNDYQ
-585 VHVQEISG
+585 VHVQQIPK
-593 DEILLELNGIQE
+593 DQILLELNGIQE
-605 RFTVVRSGNDYFIQ
+605 RFTVVRSGNDHFIQ
-619 HAQNV
+619 HAQNG
-624 TVNLTRKERFPLKEA
+624 TVNLTRKERFPIKEA

-647 SPMPGKVIKVLVE
+647 SPMPGKLIKLLVE

-687 DGTVEEIYVNVEED
+687 DGTVEEIYVNAEED
-701 LEAGKLLLKMKETK
+701 LEAGKLLLKMKD

>member
-1 MGIRSVAI
+1 MKVKTINTILIANRGEIASRIIRTCKKMGIRSVAI

-19 AREADQAVHIG
+19 TREANQAVHIG
-30 GNELASSYLDQDKII
+30 GNDLATSYLNQDKII
-45 AIAQKVGADA
+45 ATAQKVGADA

-64 ENAGFAQKVQD
+64 ENAGFAEKVQD

-90 MGSKSKAKDIMRKHE
+90 MGSKSKAKDIMRKHD

-123 AEALKIGFPVLL
+123 AETLKMGFPVLL

-142 GKGMRIVEAEKELK
+142 GKGMRIVEAEKELT

-171 NTSTGSAQR
+171 N

-185 EKYFPTSRHIE
+185 EKYFPSSRHIE
-196 FQIFGDQHGNAIHIL
+196 FQIFGDQHGNAIHVL

-235 DLRNEM
+235 ALRIEM
-241 GEAAVRAAKS
+241 GEAAVKAAKS
-251 LSYDNAGTVEFI
+251 LNYDNAGTVEFI

-282 HPVTEEITGL
+282 HPVTEEVTGL

-303 GHPLSVTQED
+303 GRPLSVTQED
-313 VKGNGYAIEC
+313 IKGNGYAIEC

-336 ATGKILKWQV
+336 ATGKILKWST

-370 MIAKLITHGKDRAEA
+370 MIAKLITHGKDRAEG

-390 AALSNLNCLG
+390 AALANLNCLG

-427 KNQFNYKKEQSAE
+427 QKQFSYTNVRSQE
-440 AVELAAL
+440 AVEVAAI
-447 AASAYDKAERD
+447 AASAFDKAERES
-458 GKRILLQNLPSG
+458 KRSLLQNMPSG

-476 QPQQETFFN
+476 QPQQETFLN
-485 GGDEVLVQYHSGTFS
+485 GEDEILVKYNSAQYSI
-500 TSPNPSLPGGEQHS
+500 GENVF
-514 EQAASPSPSKG
+514 
-525 GELHSDPAFEK
+525 D
-536 RASSPP
+536 
-542 EKSQSRSFGREY
+542 
-554 SASGGGRGSIF
+554 
-565 YTTVIASEE
+565 VN
-574 RTKQSP
+574 
-580 SEYYR
+580 
-585 VHVQEISG
+585 VQEVSG

-605 RFTVVRSGNDYFIQ
+605 RFTVVRSVNDYFIQ
-619 HAQNV
+619 HAQNG
-624 TVNLTRKERFPLKEA
+624 TVNLMRKERFPVKEA

-687 DGTVEEIYVNVEED
+687 DGTVEEIYVTAEED
-701 LEAGKLLLKMKETK
+701 LEAGKLLLKMKESE

>member
-1 MGIRSVAI
+1 MSSVKSINTILIANRGEIASRIIRTCKKMGIRSVAI

-19 AREADQAVHIG
+19 TREADQAVHIG
-30 GNELASSYLDQDKII
+30 GNELATSYLDQDKII
-45 AIAQKVGADA
+45 ATAKKVGADA

-64 ENAGFAQKVQD
+64 ENAGFAKKVQD
-75 AGLIFI
+75 AGLTFI
-81 GPRPEAIDA
+81 GPRPEAIEA

-105 VPVIPGYQ
+105 VPIIPGYQ
-113 GEDQSVERLS
+113 GDDQSIETLS
-123 AEALKIGFPVLL
+123 DEAVKIGFPVLL

-156 ASIEGAKREGLSSFG
+156 ASIDAAKREAASAFG
-171 NTSTGSAQR
+171 N

-185 EKYFPTSRHIE
+185 EKYFPSSRHIE
-196 FQIFGDQHGNAIHIL
+196 FQIFGDKHGNAIHVL

-235 DLRNEM
+235 VLRNEM

-303 GHPLSVTQED
+303 GRPLSVTQD
-313 VKGNGYAIEC
+313 DIKGNGYAIEC
-323 RLYAEDAANDFMP
+323 RLYAEDAANNFMP
-336 ATGKILKWQV
+336 ATGKILKWSTPV
-346 PEIDGLRI
+346 IDGLRI

-370 MIAKLITHGKDRAEA
+370 MIAKLITHGKDRAEG

-390 AALSNLNCLG
+390 AALANLNCLG

-427 KNQFNYKKEQSAE
+427 LKQFSYEKAQSQE
-440 AVELAAL
+440 AVEMGVI
-447 AASAYDKAERD
+447 AASAFDKAERES
-458 GKRILLQNLPSG
+458 KRTILQNVPSG

-476 QPQQETFFN
+476 QPQQETFLN
-485 GGDEVLVQYHSGTFS
+485 GEEEILVKYNSTQYSIGDPSTGSGQGSECEVQVA
-500 TSPNPSLPGGEQHS
+500 EV
-514 EQAASPSPSKG
+514 
-525 GELHSDPAFEK
+525 SD
-536 RASSPP
+536 
-542 EKSQSRSFGREY
+542 
-554 SASGGGRGSIF
+554 
-565 YTTVIASEE
+565 
-574 RTKQSP
+574 
-580 SEYYR
+580 
-585 VHVQEISG
+585 
-593 DEILLELNGIQE
+593 DEILLELNGVQE
-605 RFTVVRSGNDYFIQ
+605 RFTVVKSGNDYFVQ
-619 HAQNV
+619 HAQNG

-660 PGQEVKSGD
+660 PGQEVKSGE

-687 DGTVEEIYVNVEED
+687 DGTVEEIYVTEEED
-701 LEAGKLLLKMKETK
+701 LEAGKLLLKMKETE

>member
-1 MGIRSVAI
+1 MNSVNSILIANRGEIASRIIRTCKKMGIRSVAI

-19 AREADQAVHIG
+19 TREANQAVHVG
-30 GNELASSYLDQDKII
+30 GNELATSYLDQDKII
-45 AIAQKVGADA
+45 ANARKVGADA

-64 ENAGFAQKVQD
+64 ENAGFAKKVQD

-90 MGSKSKAKDIMRKHE
+90 MGSKSKAKDIMRQHD

-156 ASIEGAKREGLSSFG
+156 ASIESAKREGQSSFG
-171 NTSTGSAQR
+171 N

-196 FQIFGDQHGNAIHIL
+196 FQIFGDQHGNAIHVL

-225 EESPSPALTD
+225 EESPSPALTEE
-235 DLRNEM
+235 LRKEM

-251 LSYDNAGTVEFI
+251 LNYDNAGTVEFI

-303 GHPLSVTQED
+303 GRPLSVSQED
-313 VKGNGYAIEC
+313 IKANGYAIEC

-336 ATGKILKWQV
+336 ATGTILNWSA

-370 MIAKLITHGKDRAEA
+370 MIAKLITHGKDRAEG

-390 AALSNLNCLG
+390 AALANLKCLG

-406 FLKAILA
+406 FLKAILS
-413 NADFQAGKYDTHFL
+413 NDEFQAGKYDTHFL
-427 KNQFNYKKEQSAE
+427 QKQFSYEKAQSQD

-447 AASAYDKAERD
+447 AASAFDKAGRD
-458 GKRILLQNLPSG
+458 GQRTILQNVPSG

-476 QPQQETFFN
+476 QPQQETFLN
-485 GGDEVLVQYHSGTFS
+485 GEEEVLVKYNASQYSI
-500 TSPNPSLPGGEQHS
+500 GENEFEVQVA
-514 EQAASPSPSKG
+514 EV
-525 GELHSDPAFEK
+525 SD
-536 RASSPP
+536 
-542 EKSQSRSFGREY
+542 
-554 SASGGGRGSIF
+554 
-565 YTTVIASEE
+565 
-574 RTKQSP
+574 
-580 SEYYR
+580 
-585 VHVQEISG
+585 

-605 RFTVVRSGNDYFIQ
+605 RLTVVKNGNDYFVQ
-619 HAQNV
+619 HAQNG

-687 DGTVEEIYVNVEED
+687 DGTVEEIYVTEEED
-701 LEAGKLLLKMKETK
+701 LEAGKLLLKMKETE

>member
-1 MGIRSVAI
+1 MEVKTIKTILIANRGEIASRIIRTCKKMGIRSVAI
-9 YSDADRGTPY
+9 YSEADRGTPY
-19 AREADQAVHIG
+19 TREADQAVHIG
-30 GNELASSYLDQDKII
+30 GNELSTSYLDQDKII
-45 AIAQKVGADA
+45 ATAQKVGADA

-64 ENAGFAQKVQD
+64 ENAGFSQKVQD
-75 AGLIFI
+75 AGLTFI
-81 GPRPEAIDA
+81 GPRPDAIEA
-90 MGSKSKAKDIMRKHE
+90 MGSKSKAKDIMRQHE

-113 GEDQSVERLS
+113 GDDQSTETLS
-123 AEALKIGFPVLL
+123 AEAVKIGFPVLL

-142 GKGMRIVEAEKELK
+142 GKGMRIVEVEKELK
-156 ASIEGAKREGLSSFG
+156 ASIDAAKREAASAFG
-171 NTSTGSAQR
+171 DN
-180 DELII
+180 ELII
-185 EKYFPTSRHIE
+185 EKYFPSSRHIE
-196 FQIFGDQHGNAIHIL
+196 FQIFGDKHGNAIHVL

-225 EESPSPALTD
+225 EESPSPALSD
-235 DLRNEM
+235 ELRNEM
-241 GEAAVRAAKS
+241 GAAAVRAAKS
-251 LSYDNAGTVEFI
+251 LKYDNAGTVEFI

-292 DLVQMQIEVAE
+292 DLVEMQIEVAE
-303 GHPLSVTQED
+303 GRPLSIAQED
-313 VKGNGYAIEC
+313 INSNGYAIEC
-323 RLYAEDAANDFMP
+323 RLYAEDAANNFMP
-336 ATGKILKWQV
+336 ATGKILKWST
-346 PEIDGLRI
+346 PAIDGLRI

-370 MIAKLITHGKDRAEA
+370 MIAKLITHGKDRAEG

-390 AALSNLNCLG
+390 AALANLNCLG

-427 KNQFNYKKEQSAE
+427 QKQFNYKKEQSQE
-440 AVELAAL
+440 AVELAAI
-447 AASAYDKAERD
+447 AASAFDKAERES
-458 GKRILLQNLPSG
+458 KRTILQNVPSG

-476 QPQQETFFN
+476 QPQQETFLISEE
-485 GGDEVLVQYHSGTFS
+485 EVLVKYNSTQYSIGENQFS
-500 TSPNPSLPGGEQHS
+500 
-514 EQAASPSPSKG
+514 
-525 GELHSDPAFEK
+525 
-536 RASSPP
+536 
-542 EKSQSRSFGREY
+542 
-554 SASGGGRGSIF
+554 
-565 YTTVIASEE
+565 
-574 RTKQSP
+574 
-580 SEYYR
+580 
-585 VHVQEISG
+585 VQVTEISG

-605 RFTVVRSGNDYFIQ
+605 RFTVVKSGNDYFVQ
-619 HAQNV
+619 HAQNG

-687 DGTVEEIYVNVEED
+687 DGTVEEIFVAAED
-701 LEAGKLLLKMKETK
+701 DVEAGKLLLKMKETE

>member
-1 MGIRSVAI
+1 MNSVNSINSILIANRGEIASRIIRTCKKMGIRSVAI

-19 AREADQAVHIG
+19 TREADQAVHIG
-30 GNELASSYLDQDKII
+30 GNELAASYLDQDKII
-45 AIAQKVGADA
+45 ATAQKVGADA

-81 GPRPEAIDA
+81 GPNPNAIDA

-113 GEDQSVERLS
+113 GDDQSVERLS

-171 NTSTGSAQR
+171 N

-196 FQIFGDQHGNAIHIL
+196 FQIFGDKHGNAIHIL

-225 EESPSPALTD
+225 EESPSPALTEA
-235 DLRNEM
+235 LRSEM

-303 GHPLSVTQED
+303 GRPLSVTQED
-313 VKGNGYAIEC
+313 IKGNGYAIEC
-323 RLYAEDAANDFMP
+323 RLYAEDAANNFMP
-336 ATGKILKWQV
+336 ATGKILKWST
-346 PEIDGLRI
+346 PAIDGLRI

-370 MIAKLITHGKDRAEA
+370 MIAKLITHGKDRAEG

-390 AALSNLNCLG
+390 AALANLNCLG

-413 NADFQAGKYDTHFL
+413 NDDFQAGKYDTHFL
-427 KNQFNYKKEQSAE
+427 QKQFNYKKEQSAE

-447 AASAYDKAERD
+447 AASAFDKAERD
-458 GKRILLQNLPSG
+458 SKRTLLQNLPSG

-476 QPQQETFFN
+476 QPQQEAFLN
-485 GGDEVLVQYHSGTFS
+485 GEEDIVLKYSDHPQ
-500 TSPNPSLPGGEQHS
+500 PLL
-514 EQAASPSPSKG
+514 SKEG
-525 GELHSDPAFEK
+525 SHYADQTLDQ

-542 EKSQSRSFGREY
+542 RKGEWPKAEGVFY
-554 SASGGGRGSIF
+554 SIGE
-565 YTTVIASEE
+565 TNC
-574 RTKQSP
+574 Q
-580 SEYYR
+580 

-605 RFTVVRSGNDYFIQ
+605 RFTVVKNGNDYFVQ
-619 HAQNV
+619 HAQHG
-624 TVNLTRKERFPLKEA
+624 TVNLTRKERFPIKEA

-687 DGTVEEIYVNVEED
+687 DGTVEDVYVNVEED
-701 LEAGKLLLKMKETK
+701 LEAGKLLLKMKETE

>member
-1 MGIRSVAI
+1 MKVNTINTILIANRGEIASRIIRTCKKMGIRSVAI
-9 YSDADRGTPY
+9 YSDSDRGAPY

-30 GNELASSYLDQDKII
+30 GNELASSYLNQDKLIST
-45 AIAQKVGADA
+45 AQKVGADA

-90 MGSKSKAKDIMRKHE
+90 MGSKSKAKDIMRKHD

-123 AEALKIGFPVLL
+123 AEALKMGFPVLL

-142 GKGMRIVEAEKELK
+142 GKGMRIVESEKELK

-171 NTSTGSAQR
+171 N

-235 DLRNEM
+235 ALRSEM
-241 GEAAVRAAKS
+241 GEAAVKAAKS
-251 LSYDNAGTVEFI
+251 LNYDNAGTVEFI

-282 HPVTEEITGL
+282 HPVTEEISGL

-303 GHPLSVTQED
+303 GRPLSVTQED
-313 VKGNGYAIEC
+313 IKGNGYAIEC

-336 ATGKILKWQV
+336 ATGTILKWAT

-370 MIAKLITHGKDRAEA
+370 MIAKLITHGKDRTEA

-390 AALSNLNCLG
+390 AALANLNCLG
-400 LTTNQD
+400 LTTNQG

-427 KNQFNYKKEQSAE
+427 LNQFSYKKEQSQQAI
-440 AVELAAL
+440 ELAAI
-447 AASAYDKAERD
+447 AASAFDKAERES
-458 GKRILLQNLPSG
+458 KRTLLQNMPSG

-476 QPQQETFFN
+476 QPQQETFLN
-485 GGDEVLVQYHSGTFS
+485 GLDEVLVKY
-500 TSPNPSLPGGEQHS
+500 NE
-514 EQAASPSPSKG
+514 AN
-525 GELHSDPAFEK
+525 
-536 RASSPP
+536 
-542 EKSQSRSFGREY
+542 
-554 SASGGGRGSIF
+554 
-565 YTTVIASEE
+565 YTIVIASDEGA
-574 RTKQSP
+574 KQSP
-580 SEYYR
+580 SENYQ
-585 VHVQEISG
+585 VFVQEVFG

-605 RFTVVRSGNDYFIQ
+605 RFTVVKSGNDYFIQ
-619 HAQNV
+619 HAQNG
-624 TVNLTRKERFPLKEA
+624 TVNLTRKERFPIKEA

-687 DGTVEEIYVNVEED
+687 DGTVEDV
-701 LEAGKLLLKMKETK
+701 

>member
-1 MGIRSVAI
+1 MKVNTINTILIANRGEIASRIIRTCKKMGIRSVAI
-9 YSDADRGTPY
+9 YSDSDRGAPY

-30 GNELASSYLDQDKII
+30 GNELASSYLNQDKLIST
-45 AIAQKVGADA
+45 AQKVGADA

-90 MGSKSKAKDIMRKHE
+90 MGSKSKAKDIMRKHD

-123 AEALKIGFPVLL
+123 AEALKMGFPVLL

-142 GKGMRIVEAEKELK
+142 GKGMRIVESEKELK

-171 NTSTGSAQR
+171 N

-235 DLRNEM
+235 ALRSEM
-241 GEAAVRAAKS
+241 GEAAVKAAKS
-251 LSYDNAGTVEFI
+251 LNYDNAGTVEFI

-282 HPVTEEITGL
+282 HPVTEEISGL

-303 GHPLSVTQED
+303 GRPLSVTQED
-313 VKGNGYAIEC
+313 IKGNGYAIEC

-336 ATGKILKWQV
+336 ATGTILKWAT

-370 MIAKLITHGKDRAEA
+370 MIAKLITHGKDRTEA

-390 AALSNLNCLG
+390 AALANL
-400 LTTNQD
+400 
-406 FLKAILA
+406 
-413 NADFQAGKYDTHFL
+413 
-427 KNQFNYKKEQSAE
+427 
-440 AVELAAL
+440 
-447 AASAYDKAERD
+447 
-458 GKRILLQNLPSG
+458 
-470 WRNNFY
+470 
-476 QPQQETFFN
+476 
-485 GGDEVLVQYHSGTFS
+485 
-500 TSPNPSLPGGEQHS
+500 
-514 EQAASPSPSKG
+514 
-525 GELHSDPAFEK
+525 
-536 RASSPP
+536 
-542 EKSQSRSFGREY
+542 
-554 SASGGGRGSIF
+554 
-565 YTTVIASEE
+565 
-574 RTKQSP
+574 
-580 SEYYR
+580 
-585 VHVQEISG
+585 
-593 DEILLELNGIQE
+593 
-605 RFTVVRSGNDYFIQ
+605 
-619 HAQNV
+619 
-624 TVNLTRKERFPLKEA
+624 
-639 EKVKGGYI
+639 
-647 SPMPGKVIKVLVE
+647 
-660 PGQEVKSGD
+660 
-669 GLLVLL
+669 
-675 SMKMENTICADE
+675 
-687 DGTVEEIYVNVEED
+687 
-701 LEAGKLLLKMKETK
+701 

>member
-1 MGIRSVAI
+1 MKAINSILIANRGEIASRIIRTCKKMGIRSVAI
-9 YSDADRGTPY
+9 YSEADRGTPY
-19 AREADQAVHIG
+19 TREADQAVHIG
-30 GNELASSYLDQDKII
+30 GNDLATSYLDQDKII
-45 AIAQKVGADA
+45 ATAQKVGADA

-81 GPRPEAIDA
+81 GPRPEAIEA

-142 GKGMRIVEAEKELK
+142 GKGMRIVNVEKELK
-156 ASIEGAKREGLSSFG
+156 ASIEGAKREGQSSFG
-171 NTSTGSAQR
+171 D

-185 EKYFPTSRHIE
+185 EKYFPSSRHIE
-196 FQIFGDQHGNAIHIL
+196 FQIFGDQHGNAIHLL

-225 EESPSPALTD
+225 EESPSPALTEA
-235 DLRNEM
+235 LRSEM
-241 GEAAVRAAKS
+241 GEAAVKAAKS
-251 LSYDNAGTVEFI
+251 LNYDNAGTVEFI

-282 HPVTEEITGL
+282 HPVTEEVTGL

-303 GHPLSVTQED
+303 GRPLSVTQED
-313 VKGNGYAIEC
+313 IKGNGYAIEC
-323 RLYAEDAANDFMP
+323 RLYAEDAANDFIP
-336 ATGKILKWQV
+336 ATGKILKWST
-346 PEIDGLRI
+346 PDIDGLRI

-413 NADFQAGKYDTHFL
+413 NTDFQAGKYDTHFL
-427 KNQFNYKKEQSAE
+427 LNQFSYANEQSQQ
-440 AVELAAL
+440 AVEVAAI
-447 AASAYDKAERD
+447 AASAFDKAARES
-458 GKRILLQNLPSG
+458 KRTLLKNMPNG

-476 QPQQETFFN
+476 QSHQETFLN
-485 GGDEVLVQYHSGTFS
+485 GEDEILVKYNET
-500 TSPNPSLPGGEQHS
+500 N
-514 EQAASPSPSKG
+514 
-525 GELHSDPAFEK
+525 
-536 RASSPP
+536 
-542 EKSQSRSFGREY
+542 
-554 SASGGGRGSIF
+554 
-565 YTTVIASEE
+565 YTLVIASEE
-574 RTKQSP
+574 RTKQSV
-580 SEYYR
+580 SDDYQ

-593 DEILLELNGIQE
+593 HEILLELNGIQE

-619 HAQNV
+619 HAQNG
-624 TVNLTRKERFPLKEA
+624 TVNLTRKERFPVKEA

-647 SPMPGKVIKVLVE
+647 SPMPGKVIKLLVE

-687 DGTVEEIYVNVEED
+687 DGTIEEIYVNAEED
-701 LEAGKLLLKMKETK
+701 LEAGKLLLKMKEEQ

>member
-1 MGIRSVAI
+1 
-9 YSDADRGTPY
+9 
-19 AREADQAVHIG
+19 
-30 GNELASSYLDQDKII
+30 
-45 AIAQKVGADA
+45 
-55 IHPGFGFLS
+55 
-64 ENAGFAQKVQD
+64 
-75 AGLIFI
+75 
-81 GPRPEAIDA
+81 
-90 MGSKSKAKDIMRKHE
+90 
-105 VPVIPGYQ
+105 
-113 GEDQSVERLS
+113 
-123 AEALKIGFPVLL
+123 
-135 KAAAGGG
+135 
-142 GKGMRIVEAEKELK
+142 MRIVEAEKELK
-156 ASIEGAKREGLSSFG
+156 ASIEGAKREGQSSFG
-171 NTSTGSAQR
+171 N

-185 EKYFPTSRHIE
+185 EKYFPSSRHIE

-235 DLRNEM
+235 ALRSEM
-241 GEAAVRAAKS
+241 GEAAVKAAKS
-251 LSYDNAGTVEFI
+251 LNYDNAGTVEFI

-303 GHPLSVTQED
+303 GRPLSVQQED
-313 VKGNGYAIEC
+313 IKVNGYAIEC

-336 ATGKILKWQV
+336 ATGTILKRAT
-346 PEIDGLRI
+346 PKIDGLRI

-370 MIAKLITHGKDRAEA
+370 MIAKLITHGKDRSEA

-390 AALSNLNCLG
+390 SALSNLNCLG

-413 NADFQAGKYDTHFL
+413 NDDFQAGKYDTHFL
-427 KNQFNYKKEQSAE
+427 QKQFSYTNEQSQE
-440 AVELAAL
+440 AVEVAAI
-447 AASAYDKAERD
+447 AASAFDKVERES
-458 GKRILLQNLPSG
+458 KRTLLQDMPSG

-476 QPQQETFFN
+476 QPQQETFLN
-485 GGDEVLVQYHSGTFS
+485 GEEEVLVKYNASQYSI
-500 TSPNPSLPGGEQHS
+500 GEN
-514 EQAASPSPSKG
+514 
-525 GELHSDPAFEK
+525 DFVVN
-536 RASSPP
+536 
-542 EKSQSRSFGREY
+542 
-554 SASGGGRGSIF
+554 I
-565 YTTVIASEE
+565 
-574 RTKQSP
+574 
-580 SEYYR
+580 
-585 VHVQEISG
+585 QEISG

-605 RFTVVRSGNDYFIQ
+605 RFTVVSNGNDYFIQ
-619 HAQNV
+619 HAHNG
-624 TVNLTRKERFPLKEA
+624 TVNLKRKERFPIKEA

-687 DGTVEEIYVNVEED
+687 DGTVEEIYVTEEED
-701 LEAGKLLLKMKETK
+701 LEAGKLLLKMKETE

>member
-1 MGIRSVAI
+1 MEVKTINTILIANRGEIASRIIRTCRKMGIRSVAI
-9 YSDADRGTPY
+9 YSDADRGIPY
-19 AREADQAVHIG
+19 TREADQAVHIG
-30 GNELASSYLDQDKII
+30 GNELATSYLEQEKVI
-45 AIAQKVGADA
+45 AVAKKVGADA

-64 ENAGFAQKVQD
+64 ENAVFAKKVQD
-75 AGLIFI
+75 AGLTFI
-81 GPRPEAIDA
+81 GPRPEAIEA

-123 AEALKIGFPVLL
+123 SEALKIGFPVLL

-156 ASIEGAKREGLSSFG
+156 ASIDAAKREAAFAFG
-171 NTSTGSAQR
+171 D

-185 EKYFPTSRHIE
+185 EKYFPSSRHIE
-196 FQIFGDQHGNAIHIL
+196 FQIFGDKHGNAIHVL

-225 EESPSPALTD
+225 EESPSPALSD

-303 GHPLSVTQED
+303 GRPLSVTQED
-313 VKGNGYAIEC
+313 IKGNGYAIEC
-323 RLYAEDAANDFMP
+323 RLYAEDAANNFMP
-336 ATGKILKWQV
+336 ATGKILKWST
-346 PEIDGLRI
+346 PAIDGLRI
-354 ETGVES
+354 EAGVES

-370 MIAKLITHGKDRAEA
+370 MIAKLITHGKDRADA

-390 AALSNLNCLG
+390 AALANLNCLG

-427 KNQFNYKKEQSAE
+427 QKQFSYEKAQSQE
-440 AVELAAL
+440 AVEMAAI
-447 AASAYDKAERD
+447 AASAFDKAERES
-458 GKRILLQNLPSG
+458 KRTNLQNVPSG

-476 QPQQETFFN
+476 QPQQETFLN
-485 GGDEVLVQYHSGTFS
+485 GEAEVLVKYHNS
-500 TSPNPSLPGGEQHS
+500 N
-514 EQAASPSPSKG
+514 
-525 GELHSDPAFEK
+525 
-536 RASSPP
+536 
-542 EKSQSRSFGREY
+542 
-554 SASGGGRGSIF
+554 
-565 YTTVIASEE
+565 YTTVIASDEGA
-574 RTKQSP
+574 KQSP
-580 SEYYR
+580 SN
-585 VHVQEISG
+585 VHQVQVAEISS

-605 RFTVVRSGNDYFIQ
+605 RFTVVKSGNDYFVQ
-619 HAQNV
+619 HAQNG

-687 DGTVEEIYVNVEED
+687 DGTVEEIFVAAED
-701 LEAGKLLLKMKETK
+701 DVEAGKLLLKMKEE

>member
-1 MGIRSVAI
+1 MSSVKSINTILIANRGEIASRIIRTCKKMGIRSVAL

-19 AREADQAVHIG
+19 TREADQAVHIG
-30 GNELASSYLDQDKII
+30 GNELATSYLDQDKII
-45 AIAQKVGADA
+45 ATAQKMGADA

-64 ENAGFAQKVQD
+64 ENAGFAKKVQD

-81 GPRPEAIDA
+81 GPNPNAIDT

-113 GEDQSVERLS
+113 GDDQSIETLS
-123 AEALKIGFPVLL
+123 AEAVKIGFPVLL

-142 GKGMRIVEAEKELK
+142 GKGMRIVEAEKELE
-156 ASIEGAKREGLSSFG
+156 ASIDAAKREAASAFG
-171 NTSTGSAQR
+171 D

-185 EKYFPTSRHIE
+185 EKYFPSSRHIE
-196 FQIFGDQHGNAIHIL
+196 FQIFGDKHGNAIHVL

-225 EESPSPALTD
+225 EESPSPALSNV
-235 DLRNEM
+235 LRNEM
-241 GEAAVRAAKS
+241 GAAAVRAAKS
-251 LSYDNAGTVEFI
+251 LKYDNAGTVEFI

-303 GHPLSVTQED
+303 GRPLSVTQED
-313 VKGNGYAIEC
+313 IKGNGYAIEC
-323 RLYAEDAANDFMP
+323 RLYAEDAANNFIP
-336 ATGKILKWQV
+336 ATGKILKWST
-346 PEIDGLRI
+346 PAIDGFRI

-370 MIAKLITHGKDRAEA
+370 MIAKLITHGKDRAEG

-390 AALSNLNCLG
+390 AALANLNCLG

-427 KNQFNYKKEQSAE
+427 QRQFSYEKAQSQE
-440 AVELAAL
+440 AIEMAAI
-447 AASAYDKAERD
+447 AASAFDKAERD
-458 GKRILLQNLPSG
+458 SQRTILQNVPSG

-476 QPQQETFFN
+476 QSQQETFLD
-485 GGDEVLVQYHSGTFS
+485 GETEVIVKYH
-500 TSPNPSLPGGEQHS
+500 N
-514 EQAASPSPSKG
+514 AN
-525 GELHSDPAFEK
+525 
-536 RASSPP
+536 
-542 EKSQSRSFGREY
+542 
-554 SASGGGRGSIF
+554 
-565 YTTVIASEE
+565 YTTVIASEA
-574 RTKQSP
+574 KQSP
-580 SEYYR
+580 SNDYQ
-585 VHVQEISG
+585 VQVADISD

-605 RFTVVRSGNDYFIQ
+605 RFTVVRSGNEYFVQ
-619 HAQNV
+619 HSQNG

-660 PGQEVKSGD
+660 PGQEVKSGE

-687 DGTVEEIYVNVEED
+687 DGTVEEIYVTEEED
-701 LEAGKLLLKMKETK
+701 LEAGKLLLKMKETE

>member
-1 MGIRSVAI
+1 MNSVNSIKSILIANRGEIASRIIRTCKKMGIRSVAL
-9 YSDADRGTPY
+9 YSDADRGTSY
-19 AREADQAVHIG
+19 TREADQAVHIG
-30 GNELASSYLDQDKII
+30 GNDLATSYLDQDKII
-45 AIAQKVGADA
+45 ATAKKVGADA

-142 GKGMRIVEAEKELK
+142 GKGMRIVEAEKDLK

-171 NTSTGSAQR
+171 N

-225 EESPSPALTD
+225 EESPSPALTEA
-235 DLRNEM
+235 LRNEM

-303 GHPLSVTQED
+303 GRPLSVTQED
-313 VKGNGYAIEC
+313 IKGNGYAIEC
-323 RLYAEDAANDFMP
+323 RLYAEDADNNFMP

-346 PEIDGLRI
+346 PAIDGLRI

-370 MIAKLITHGKDRAEA
+370 MIAKLITHGKDRTEA

-390 AALSNLNCLG
+390 AALANLNCLG

-427 KNQFNYKKEQSAE
+427 QKQFKYKKEQSAE
-440 AVELAAL
+440 AIELAAL
-447 AASAYDKAERD
+447 AASAFDKSERD
-458 GKRILLQNLPSG
+458 SKRTLLKNVPSG

-476 QPQQETFFN
+476 QPQQETFLN
-485 GGDEVLVQYHSGTFS
+485 GEEEVLVKYHNS
-500 TSPNPSLPGGEQHS
+500 N
-514 EQAASPSPSKG
+514 
-525 GELHSDPAFEK
+525 
-536 RASSPP
+536 
-542 EKSQSRSFGREY
+542 Y
-554 SASGGGRGSIF
+554 S
-565 YTTVIASEE
+565 TVIANEA
-574 RTKQSP
+574 KQSP
-580 SEYYR
+580 SNDYQ
-585 VHVQEISG
+585 VQVADISE

-605 RFTVVRSGNDYFIQ
+605 RFTVVRNGNDYFIQ
-619 HAQNV
+619 HAQNG
-624 TVNLTRKERFPLKEA
+624 TVNLTRKERFPIKEA

-687 DGTVEEIYVNVEED
+687 DGTVEEIYVNAEED
-701 LEAGKLLLKMKETK
+701 LEAGKLLLKMKETE

>member
-1 MGIRSVAI
+1 MNSVNSINSILIANRGEIASRIIRTCKKMGIRSVAI

-19 AREADQAVHIG
+19 TREADQAVHID
-30 GNELASSYLDQDKII
+30 GNELATSYLDQDKTI
-45 AIAQKVGADA
+45 ATAQKVGADA

-64 ENAGFAQKVQD
+64 ENAGFAKRVQD

-90 MGSKSKAKDIMRKHE
+90 MGSKSKAKDIMRKHD

-142 GKGMRIVEAEKELK
+142 GKGMRIVEAEKELE
-156 ASIEGAKREGLSSFG
+156 ASIDAAKREASSAFG
-171 NTSTGSAQR
+171 D

-185 EKYFPTSRHIE
+185 EKYFPSSRHIE
-196 FQIFGDQHGNAIHIL
+196 FQIFGDQHGNAIHVL

-225 EESPSPALTD
+225 EESPSPALSD
-235 DLRNEM
+235 ELRNEM

-303 GHPLSVTQED
+303 GRPLSIAQED
-313 VKGNGYAIEC
+313 VKGSGYAIEC
-323 RLYAEDAANDFMP
+323 RLYAEDAANDFLP
-336 ATGKILKWQV
+336 ATGKILKWWT

-370 MIAKLITHGKDRAEA
+370 MIAKLITHGKDRAEG

-427 KNQFNYKKEQSAE
+427 QKQFSYEKAQSQQAI
-440 AVELAAL
+440 ELATL
-447 AASAYDKAERD
+447 AASAFDKAARD
-458 GKRILLQNLPSG
+458 SKRTLLQNMPSG

-476 QPQQETFFN
+476 QPQQETFLN
-485 GGDEVLVQYHSGTFS
+485 GDTSTGSAQESEVLVKY
-500 TSPNPSLPGGEQHS
+500 NE
-514 EQAASPSPSKG
+514 AN
-525 GELHSDPAFEK
+525 
-536 RASSPP
+536 
-542 EKSQSRSFGREY
+542 
-554 SASGGGRGSIF
+554 
-565 YTTVIASEE
+565 YTIVIASDEGA
-574 RTKQSP
+574 KQSP
-580 SEYYR
+580 ANDYK
-585 VHVQEISG
+585 VHLQEVSG

-605 RFTVVRSGNDYFIQ
+605 RFTVVKSGNDYFIQ
-619 HAQNV
+619 HAQNG
-624 TVNLTRKERFPLKEA
+624 TINITRKERFPIKEA
-639 EKVKGGYI
+639 EKIKGGYI

-660 PGQEVKSGD
+660 PEQEVKSGD

-687 DGTVEEIYVNVEED
+687 DGTVEEIYVTEEED
-701 LEAGKLLLKMKETK
+701 LEAGKLLLKMKE

>member
-1 MGIRSVAI
+1 MNSVNSINSILIANRGEIASRIIRTCRKMGIRSVAI

-19 AREADQAVHIG
+19 TREADQAVHIG
-30 GNELASSYLDQDKII
+30 GNDLSTSYLDQDKII
-45 AIAQKVGADA
+45 ATAKKVGADA

-81 GPRPEAIDA
+81 GPNPNAIDA
-90 MGSKSKAKDIMRKHE
+90 MGSKSKAKDIMRKNE

-113 GEDQSVERLS
+113 GDDQSVERLS

-142 GKGMRIVEAEKELK
+142 GKGMRIVETEKDLK

-171 NTSTGSAQR
+171 N

-235 DLRNEM
+235 VLRNEM

-251 LSYDNAGTVEFI
+251 LNYDNAGTVEFI

-303 GHPLSVTQED
+303 GRPLSVTQED
-313 VKGNGYAIEC
+313 IKGNGYAIEC
-323 RLYAEDAANDFMP
+323 RLYAEDADNNFMP
-336 ATGKILKWQV
+336 ATGKILKWRV
-346 PEIDGLRI
+346 PEMDGLRI

-390 AALSNLNCLG
+390 AALANLNCLG

-427 KNQFNYKKEQSAE
+427 QKQFNYKKEQSAE
-440 AVELAAL
+440 ALEMTAL
-447 AASAYDKAERD
+447 AASAFDKAERD
-458 GKRILLQNLPSG
+458 SKRTLLQNLPSG

-476 QPQQETFFN
+476 QPQQETFLN
-485 GGDEVLVQYHSGTFS
+485 GEEEVLVKYHNS
-500 TSPNPSLPGGEQHS
+500 N
-514 EQAASPSPSKG
+514 
-525 GELHSDPAFEK
+525 
-536 RASSPP
+536 
-542 EKSQSRSFGREY
+542 
-554 SASGGGRGSIF
+554 
-565 YTTVIASEE
+565 YTIVIASEE
-574 RTKQSP
+574 RARQSP
-580 SEYYR
+580 SDNYQ
-585 VHVQEISG
+585 VHVQGISG

-619 HAQNV
+619 HGRNG
-624 TVNLTRKERFPLKEA
+624 TVSLTRKERFPLKEA

-647 SPMPGKVIKVLVE
+647 SPMPGKVIKVLVK

-687 DGTVEEIYVNVEED
+687 DGTVEEIYVSVEED
-701 LEAGKLLLKMKETK
+701 LEAGKLLLKMKDAN